1 MVFVAAFIS
10 VFRDNPVG
18 GENLAPDIPSAL
30 WIRLQPITSPCTLCQ
45 SKKVFSEK
53 YERTIINR
61 TIKKIK
67 QGSVW
72 WDVKEKILVGSNPHW
87 HQKPFLFKDLEGF
100 LK

>member
-1 MVFVAAFIS
+1 MQKCELVDLVFVAAFIS

-53 YERTIINR
+53 YEKTIINR
-61 TIKKIK
+61 TIKKNP
-67 QGSVW
+67 GLS
-72 WDVKEKILVGSNPHW
+72 LVGCQGKNPGRI
-87 HQKPFLFKDLEGF
+87 KPSLAPETLSF
-100 LK
+100 